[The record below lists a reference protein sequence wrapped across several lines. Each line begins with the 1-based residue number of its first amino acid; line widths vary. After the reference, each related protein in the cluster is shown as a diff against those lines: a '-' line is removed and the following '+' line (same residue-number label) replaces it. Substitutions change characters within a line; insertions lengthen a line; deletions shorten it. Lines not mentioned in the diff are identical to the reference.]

1 MEKTVELWDAYNA
14 DGTKAGFDLIRG
26 EDIPKGYFHA
36 VAEVFVLHED
46 GDILLM

>member
-26 EDIPKGYFHA
+26 EDIPYKVSPRSG
-36 VAEVFVLHED
+36 
-46 GDILLM
+46 